1 MSEKAAH
8 VILVPGAW
16 MGGWIWEPTV
26 KRLRAHGIDA
36 ETITLRGLEPGQS
49 DTDIAGV
56 SLEDHVQQLVE
67 HIAQTR
73 ADKVILVSHS
83 YSGVVVAS
91 AADRL
96 RAQVAGIIHIGA
108 FLPVDAHALLDNWGA
123 TDDERAQEK
132 ADIEA
137 AGNLWLAPTREMLDY
152 VDGLTDADRDYLA
165 SKFTAHP
172 GRTVLDAAHLSSP
185 VEEQPT
191 TYVALS
197 LRGDFDDAWEDAPTV
212 AKSATTWKRR
222 SLMSGH
228 WPMVSVFGE
237 TAALIEEEVRRYGR
251 SA

>member
-1 MSEKAAH
+1 MPEKAAH

-36 ETITLRGLEPGQS
+36 ETITLQGLEPGQS

-56 SLEDHVQQLVE
+56 SLENHVQQLVE

-108 FLPVDAHALLDNWGA
+108 FLPADAHALVDNWGA

-197 LRGDFDDAWEDAPTV
+197 LKDDFDAAWEDAPTV
-212 AKSATTWKRR
+212 AKSASSWHRR
-222 SLMSGH
+222 SLVSGH
-228 WPMVSVFGE
+228 WPMLSAFDE
-237 TAALIEEEVRRYGR
+237 TVTLIEEEIRRYG
-251 SA
+251 S

>member
-1 MSEKAAH
+1 MPEKAAH

-26 KRLRAHGIDA
+26 NRLRSRGIDA
-36 ETITLRGLEPGQS
+36 ETMTLRGLEPGQL
-49 DTDIAGV
+49 DADIARV
-56 SLEDHVQQLVE
+56 SLDDHVQQLVE

-96 RAQVAGIIHIGA
+96 GTHVAGIIHIGA
-108 FLPVDAHALLDNWGA
+108 FLPVAAHALLDNWGSSE
-123 TDDERAQEK
+123 DERAQEK

-137 AGNLWLAPTREMLDY
+137 AGNLWLSPTREMLDY
-152 VDGLTDADRDYLA
+152 VDDLTDADRDYLT

-197 LRGDFDDAWEDAPTV
+197 LKDAPAV
-212 AKSATTWKRR
+212 AKSATTWQRR
-222 SLMSGH
+222 SLVSGH
-228 WPMVSVFGE
+228 WPMVSAFDE
-237 TAALIEEEVRRYGR
+237 TVTLIEEEIRRYSR
-251 SA
+251 DA

>member
-1 MSEKAAH
+1 MPEKAAH

-26 KRLRAHGIDA
+26 KRLRAGGIDA
-36 ETITLRGLEPGQS
+36 EMMTLRGLEPGRS
-49 DTDIAGV
+49 GADIARV
-56 SLEDHVQQLVE
+56 SLDDHVQQLVE

-96 RAQVAGIIHIGA
+96 GTHVAGIIHIGA
-108 FLPVDAHALLDNWGA
+108 FLPVDAHALLDNWGSSE
-123 TDDERAQEK
+123 DERAQEK

-137 AGNLWLAPTREMLDY
+137 AGNLWLSPTREMLDY
-152 VDGLTDADRDYLA
+152 VDDLTDADRDYLT

-172 GRTVLDAAHLSSP
+172 GRTVLDAADLSSP
-185 VEEQPT
+185 VEEQPA

-197 LRGDFDDAWEDAPTV
+197 LKDAPAV
-212 AKSATTWKRR
+212 AKSATTWQRR
-222 SLMSGH
+222 SLASGH
-228 WPMVSVFGE
+228 WPMVSAFDE
-237 TAALIEEEVRRYGR
+237 TAALIEEEIRRYG
-251 SA
+251 S

>member
-1 MSEKAAH
+1 MPEKAAH

-26 KRLRAHGIDA
+26 NRLRSRGIDA
-36 ETITLRGLEPGQS
+36 ETMTLRGLEPGQL
-49 DTDIAGV
+49 DADIAHV
-56 SLEDHVQQLVE
+56 SLEDHVQQLVDA
-67 HIAQTR
+67 IKQTR

-83 YSGVVVAS
+83 YSGVVVAA

-108 FLPVDAHALLDNWGA
+108 FLPIDAHALLDNWGA
-123 TDDERAQEK
+123 TDDEHAQEK

-152 VDGLTDADRDYLA
+152 VEDLSGADRDYLA

-185 VEEQPT
+185 VEEQPA

-197 LRGDFDDAWEDAPTV
+197 LKDDFDTAWEDAPAV
-212 AKSATTWKRR
+212 ARSAATWQRR
-222 SLMSGH
+222 SLVSGH
-228 WPMVSVFGE
+228 WPMVSAFDE
-237 TAALIEEEVRRYGR
+237 TAALLEEVRRFSR
-251 SA
+251 CA